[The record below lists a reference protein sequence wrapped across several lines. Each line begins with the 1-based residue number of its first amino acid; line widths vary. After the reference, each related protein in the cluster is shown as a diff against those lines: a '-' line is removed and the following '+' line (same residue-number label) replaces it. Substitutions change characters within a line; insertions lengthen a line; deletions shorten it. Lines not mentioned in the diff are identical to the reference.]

1 MQIQSGHIMLYQET
15 DNRTPAL
22 TKQFRFED
30 KKRSVLA
37 SLARH
42 DLALG
47 PEIPFATLRSSHDL
61 LSELPR
67 HRFGPR
73 RRPSSQASRL
83 V

>member
-1 MQIQSGHIMLYQET
+1 MTPAARLVHFYPLGRGRSPPMQIQSGRIMLYQET

-47 PEIPFATLRSSHDL
+47 QRF
-61 LSELPR
+61 LS
-67 HRFGPR
+67 
-73 RRPSSQASRL
+73 
-83 V
+83 

>member
-1 MQIQSGHIMLYQET
+1 MQIQSGRIMLYQET

-47 PEIPFATLRSSHDL
+47 QRF
-61 LSELPR
+61 LS
-67 HRFGPR
+67 
-73 RRPSSQASRL
+73 
-83 V
+83 